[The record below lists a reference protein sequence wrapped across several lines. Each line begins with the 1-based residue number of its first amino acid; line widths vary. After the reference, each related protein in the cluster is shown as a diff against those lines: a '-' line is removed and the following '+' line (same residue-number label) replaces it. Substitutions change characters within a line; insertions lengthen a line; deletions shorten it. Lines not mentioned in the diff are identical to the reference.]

1 MRAGLFDTIVH
12 AASGA
17 AAAAHRRIDTV
28 MQLVIASESLGKER
42 GGPTWRRHYGAACA
56 VYDSPIVLGKDLA
69 QVRLLLLLAPQPLA
83 CLLLLLAL
91 LACYISQSHKLC
103 KSPMKNRIRG
113 TLLDDLNF
121 LDALAEKLGKMI
133 IAISHLPDDV
143 RLPARKPPP
152 KNADL
157 IFRIEMFPR
166 GLVDL
171 CPIALLATYAMLL
184 LLSSPGSPAYSQ
196 ASSFFVRYVPTHR
209 TPIHM

>member
-12 AASGA
+12 AASG

-113 TLLDDLNF
+113 TLDDLNF

-143 RLPARKPPP
+143 RLLQNHSRK
-152 KNADL
+152 
-157 IFRIEMFPR
+157 
-166 GLVDL
+166 
-171 CPIALLATYAMLL
+171 ML
-184 LLSSPGSPAYSQ
+184 
-196 ASSFFVRYVPTHR
+196 T
-209 TPIHM
+209 

>member
-1 MRAGLFDTIVH
+1 MLLLAPPPHI
-12 AASGA
+12 A
-17 AAAAHRRIDTV
+17 IDTV

-56 VYDSPIVLGKDLA
+56 VYDSPIVLGKDLV
-69 QVRLLLLLAPQPLA
+69 QVRLLLLRLAPQPLA
-83 CLLLLLAL
+83 CLLLYLLATL

-143 RLPARKPPP
+143 RLLENHPRK
-152 KNADL
+152 
-157 IFRIEMFPR
+157 
-166 GLVDL
+166 
-171 CPIALLATYAMLL
+171 ML
-184 LLSSPGSPAYSQ
+184 
-196 ASSFFVRYVPTHR
+196 T
-209 TPIHM
+209 

>member
-1 MRAGLFDTIVH
+1 
-12 AASGA
+12 
-17 AAAAHRRIDTV
+17 

-42 GGPTWRRHYGAACA
+42 EGPTWRRHYGAACA

-83 CLLLLLAL
+83 CLLLLLACL

-143 RLPARKPPP
+143 RLLENHPRK
-152 KNADL
+152 
-157 IFRIEMFPR
+157 
-166 GLVDL
+166 
-171 CPIALLATYAMLL
+171 ML
-184 LLSSPGSPAYSQ
+184 
-196 ASSFFVRYVPTHR
+196 T
-209 TPIHM
+209 